1 MKKLMALI
9 LAALMILAISAG
21 CQPST
26 TPPDNSQAPVDSQT
40 PADVKPPA
48 QVTST
53 PAQGEIREG
62 EAP

>member
-53 PAQGEIREG
+53 PAQG
-62 EAP
+62 